1 MTHILY
7 IIIIIITGLVSSLVT
22 MYLPNILERR
32 RRNKAFKQQELID
45 LIERTVE
52 EKIKQ
57 ILND

>member
-22 MYLPNILERR
+22 LHIPNILERR
-32 RRNKAFKQQELID
+32 RRSKAFKQQELTD